1 LVTSKLP
8 PKLTQIYKVVLQAQQ
23 AAIDAIRPGVKCQ
36 DVDAA
41 ARLVIDQAGYG
52 KYFGHG
58 LGHGIGLEIHEGPR
72 LSPLSTDLLKPGM
85 TITVEPGIYLPGFG
99 GVRIEDDV
107 LITRDGCEV
116 MTSLPKDVPFLTG

>member
-1 LVTSKLP
+1 
-8 PKLTQIYKVVLQAQQ
+8 VLQAQQ

-41 ARLVIDQAGYG
+41 ARRVIDQAGYG